1 MRRISK
7 KFKPPWPLEH
17 FLSISEAIIST
28 WRVVPKRGS
37 IPDISFKVEWK
48 RKLALVSPRKKV
60 ARPRASTAQEL
71 LQICKGVA
79 VEFEIRK
86 GKRGWWLDVEGIPTL
101 GPSEVKWAGS
111 IVDWIAEGLQPL
123 LPESVE
129 AQLDSLVLAGHS
141 RGGKTAFAVALGYV
155 QTKLKFSVLI
165 GIDPVAGLSKCKIC
179 QTLPHILTYE
189 PRSFNL
195 GIPVLVIGTGLG
207 PEPNSFTMMACAPD
221 GVNHEEFYRECRPPC
236 AHFVAKEYGHMDML
250 DDDIPGIIDGVISK
264 CLCKNGVHPR
274 ELMRKTVAGLVVAFL
289 RAYLKAQ
296 FEDLE
301 IILKDPGLAPTKL
314 EQVEY
319 VPE

>member
-1 MRRISK
+1 MATNVFEEGKIHWQNVNVDSSPKPLLLLSPTVPGTYPVILFCHGFCLRNTCYSK
-7 KFKPPWPLEH
+7 LLGLIASHGF
-17 FLSISEAIIST
+17 I
-28 WRVVPKRGS
+28 
-37 IPDISFKVEWK
+37 
-48 RKLALVSPRKKV
+48 LVAPQLFS
-60 ARPRASTAQEL
+60 A
-71 LQICKGVA
+71 
-79 VEFEIRK
+79 
-86 GKRGWWLDVEGIPTL
+86 GIPTL